1 LIKRGTGGRAAS
13 LPGVSVA
20 ILIDEPSLADRI
32 AAVLAGETD
41 FRIDDLDA
49 DVVITDAPPDSDD
62 RRAIILVA
70 DQADIMVALH
80 GGAAGVLP
88 TTATA
93 EQVRAA
99 IRAVAQGLSVIPR
112 EAITDGLEI
121 EASDDDKRAATP
133 LTPREL
139 EVLTLMAAGASNK
152 VIARDLDIS
161 IHTAKFHVASIL
173 AKLDATGRTDA
184 VAQAARLGLLML

>member
-1 LIKRGTGGRAAS
+1 LIKRRTGERAARS
-13 LPGVSVA
+13 PAVTVA
-20 ILIDEPSLADRI
+20 VQIDEPLLASRI
-32 AAVLAGETD
+32 AAVLADRID
-41 FRIDDLDA
+41 FRIDDLDP
-49 DVVITDAPPDSDD
+49 DVVVTDVLPDGGGSCPLVLISDQPD
-62 RRAIILVA
+62 IIA
-70 DQADIMVALH
+70 ALH

-93 EQVRAA
+93 EQVRAT
-99 IRAVAQGLSVIPR
+99 IEAVAQGLSVMPR
-112 EAITDGLEI
+112 EAIADEI
-121 EASDDDKRAATP
+121 GASEDDTRVASAAP

-139 EVLTLMAAGASNK
+139 EVLNLMAAGASNK
-152 VIARDLDIS
+152 VIARNLDIS